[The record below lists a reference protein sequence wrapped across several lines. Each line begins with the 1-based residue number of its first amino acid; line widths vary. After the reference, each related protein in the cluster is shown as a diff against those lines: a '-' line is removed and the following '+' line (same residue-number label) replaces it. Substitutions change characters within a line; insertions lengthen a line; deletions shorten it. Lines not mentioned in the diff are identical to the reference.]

1 MAAIPHALFHNWRL
15 KVSALA
21 LSVFLWALVQTEP
34 RNEETFSGVPI
45 LVDVADTSWTLSEPP
60 SPPFVEL
67 RLGGPTR
74 EIIRLA
80 RDGTTIRIPITEVGS
95 RDTVVT
101 LRRDWVGLDGRPG
114 LVVES
119 VSPASV
125 RVALER
131 AVTRLVPVSV
141 RLQGRVREG
150 LALATDVGVNPQLVR
165 VRGPESRVASLDSIP
180 LRSFDLARA
189 TGSGIYTV
197 PLDTAGLGLNT
208 VMPPTATLGIRVE
221 EIVQRVLDGFPV
233 EADVGPGRADVVI
246 EPSVVRLTL
255 SGARSVVNQLD
266 VAALRLRVPAE
277 LLEDMEPG
285 EERRVP
291 LSVEGVPE
299 LVTAVP
305 GTEYVTV
312 RRAVDLSEGGPAGSG
327 RP

>member
-1 MAAIPHALFHNWRL
+1 M
-15 KVSALA
+15 
-21 LSVFLWALVQTEP
+21 
-34 RNEETFSGVPI
+34 
-45 LVDVADTSWTLSEPP
+45 
-60 SPPFVEL
+60 
-67 RLGGPTR
+67 
-74 EIIRLA
+74 
-80 RDGTTIRIPITEVGS
+80 
-95 RDTVVT
+95 
-101 LRRDWVGLDGRPG
+101 
-114 LVVES
+114 
-119 VSPASV
+119 
-125 RVALER
+125 
-131 AVTRLVPVSV
+131 
-141 RLQGRVREG
+141 
-150 LALATDVGVNPQLVR
+150 
-165 VRGPESRVASLDSIP
+165 
-180 LRSFDLARA
+180 
-189 TGSGIYTV
+189 

-312 RRAVDLSEGGPAGSG
+312 RRPVDLSEGGPAGSG